1 VPTSPTTSTPPPP
14 PSLLAATLVAIGPAD
29 AAATAA
35 AEARQLTLTKPAGSL
50 GQLET
55 LGNRLAGIFGTCPP
69 PVPAPALLCVF
80 AGDHGVWAQGVSPW
94 PQAVTAQMV
103 ANVAAGGAS
112 VNVLARHAGADVL
125 VYDVGLAGPRP
136 DAPGVRHHRV
146 APGTADLSLGPAM
159 TAEQCGAAV
168 EVGLRAAAEAAAA
181 GYHCLIAGEVGI
193 GNTTPAAALVSVF
206 TGRPAAEVTGAG
218 AGAVGEALAHKK
230 AVVARA
236 IEVNAATPADPL
248 AALAAVGGLEHA
260 AIVGY
265 LLGAARHR
273 LPVILDGVIACS
285 AALVA
290 VALAPPVRDY
300 LIAGHD
306 GVEPGIRAALAELR
320 LDPVLALDLRL
331 GEGSG
336 ALTALPVVQAAAK
349 ILREMATFGD
359 AGVAG
364 RD

>member
-1 VPTSPTTSTPPPP
+1 MTPPATPP
-14 PSLLAATLVAIGPAD
+14 ATLLADALAAIGPAD
-29 AAATAA
+29 AAACAA
-35 AEARQLTLTKPAGSL
+35 AEQRQALLTKPPGSL

-55 LGNRLAGIFGTCPP
+55 LGNRLAAIAGACPP
-69 PVPAPALLCVF
+69 PVPEPAVLCVF

-112 VNVLARHAGADVL
+112 VSVLARHAGADIRL
-125 VYDVGLAGPRP
+125 YDLGVAGPLP
-136 DAPGVRHHRV
+136 AHEGVRRHRI
-146 APGTADLSLGPAM
+146 AAGTADLSAGPAM
-159 TAEQCGAAV
+159 TREQCLRAV
-168 EVGLRAAAEAAAA
+168 GVGLQAAADAAAA
-181 GYHCLIAGEVGI
+181 GYRCLLAGEVGI

-218 AGAVGEALAHKK
+218 AGATGADLDRKK
-230 AVVARA
+230 AVVARGIA
-236 IEVNAATPADPL
+236 VNGASAADPL
-248 AALAAVGGLEHA
+248 GALAAVGGFEHA

-273 LPVILDGVIACS
+273 LPVILDGVIVCS

-290 VALAPPVRDY
+290 VALAPAVRDY

-306 GVEPGIRAALAELR
+306 GVEPGIRAALEVLR

-349 ILREMATFGD
+349 ILREMATFTD
-359 AGVAG
+359 AGVSG
-364 RD
+364 RE

>member
-1 VPTSPTTSTPPPP
+1 MTVTTPTSPT
-14 PSLLAATLVAIGPAD
+14 LARTLAAIGPAD
-29 AAATAA
+29 AAAHAA
-35 AEARQLTLTKPAGSL
+35 AEAHQLQLTKPPGSL

-55 LGNRLAGIFGTCPP
+55 LGNRLAGMSGACPP
-69 PVPAPALLCVF
+69 PVPEPALVCVF

-125 VYDVGLAGPRP
+125 VYDL
-136 DAPGVRHHRV
+136 GVAESLPASGVLRSHRV
-146 APGTADLSLGPAM
+146 AAGTADMTLGPAM
-159 TAEQCGAAV
+159 TVDQCTRAI
-168 EVGLRAAAEAAAA
+168 EVGIAAADEAVAA
-181 GYHCLIAGEVGI
+181 GYRCLIAGEVGI

-206 TGRPAAEVTGAG
+206 TGRPAAEVTGPG
-218 AGAVGEALAHKK
+218 AGAVGPGLARKMEA
-230 AVVARA
+230 VARA
-236 IEVNAATPADPL
+236 IAINAAAPDDPL
-248 AALAAVGGLEHA
+248 RALAAVGGFEHA
-260 AIVGY
+260 AIVGF

-273 LPVILDGVIACS
+273 VPAILDGVIACS

-290 VALAPPVRDY
+290 VALAPAVRDY

-306 GVEPGIRAALAELR
+306 GAEPGIRAALEVLR
-320 LDPVLALDLRL
+320 LDHVIALELRL

-349 ILREMATFGD
+349 ILREMATFAD
-359 AGVAG
+359 AGVSG
-364 RD
+364 KE